1 MSLLPFYI
9 TLISTGGAALIAMY
23 AFLRSFLSYRERLTS
38 SLFHLSMFFLFFS
51 INYGVMFLRAVFGM
65 DMMFYNISNIFG
77 PLALA
82 FITAFAVS
90 LVWPGRERVSF
101 AFSLPMFAIFL
112 VASFC
117 VEPGTVVFYERVSE
131 VVYPLYF
138 VVITLLTISSLGFFV
153 SATFFVYAFRVRWS
167 SLRRGGLMIASGF
180 LMLAV
185 FTYLFDWPGLFGF
198 LLPLTRAM
206 GAVSVCLIHLGA
218 MTLQRATVP
227 SI

>member
-1 MSLLPFYI
+1 MLPFYV
-9 TLISTGGAALIAMY
+9 TLVSTGGAALIAMY
-23 AFLRSFLSYRERLTS
+23 AFLRFFLSYRERLTS
-38 SLFHLSMFFLFFS
+38 SLFYLSMFFLLFS
-51 INYGVMFLRAVFGM
+51 INYSVMFLRAVFGM
-65 DMMFYNISNIFG
+65 DMLFYGISNVFG

-90 LVWPGRERVSF
+90 LVWPGRDRLSF
-101 AFSLPMFAIFL
+101 AFSLPMFAVFL

-117 VEPGTVVFYERVSE
+117 VEPGTVLFYERVSE

-138 VVITLLTISSLGFFV
+138 VVITLLTISSLGFFASV
-153 SATFFVYAFRVRWS
+153 TFFAYAFRVRWS

-185 FTYLFDWPGLFGF
+185 FTYLFDWPGLFGS

-206 GAVSVCLIHLGA
+206 GAISVCLIYLGA
-218 MTLQRATVP
+218 MTLQRATTP